1 MLIKKITEQLKSKKF
16 VTIVYKTMSA
26 LAVEARQH
34 DIMLILSLVQRYCL
48 ELTVKNMKYFV
59 NSAVTHIL

>member
-34 DIMLILSLVQRYCL
+34 DIMLILSLVRYCL

>member
-1 MLIKKITEQLKSKKF
+1 MTEQLKSKKF
-16 VTIVYKTMSA
+16 VSIVYKTTSA

-34 DIMLILSLVQRYCL
+34 DMLILSSVQRYCL

-59 NSAVTHIL
+59 NSAVTDIL